1 MTERNAMT
9 GYSDDERLCLAAVW
23 ADDTVRSLTDQLGD
37 QLLGPPAGV
46 RITLELDTV
55 ETLLDGLQVMAD
67 TLHALTLPC
76 PPPSVPPARDG
87 HLRVVK

>member
-1 MTERNAMT
+1 MT
-9 GYSDDERLCLAAVW
+9 GFSDDERLCLAAVW
-23 ADDTVRSLTDQLGD
+23 ADDTVRSLTDQLR
-37 QLLGPPAGV
+37 GPPAGV

-67 TLHALTLPC
+67 TLHVLSQPY
-76 PPPSVPPARDG
+76 PPPSVSPARDG